1 MMSVNDMIRQLHFY
15 YRRLV
20 GIGFIFSQR
29 IIIRLQRNSF
39 FDISTKE
46 INIL

>member
-1 MMSVNDMIRQLHFY
+1 MMPVNDMIRQLHFY
-15 YRRLV
+15 YCRLV

-29 IIIRLQRNSF
+29 IIRLQRNSF